1 MLNDG
6 SIINVYNHNEGIVT
20 VPSHINPVGHMFTEA
35 SQENPSIIPLTFG
48 EIRFIN
54 GQSKIFREGFLKF
67 EPEVE
72 EEVFKALQV
81 HNWKDIMS
89 EKDIMDMI
97 LNPTQAKLERIIKIT
112 SISMFERI
120 RNILTKM
127 KNVGMYDISNRVVEI
142 IEYRYQELYRNR
154 TKSELV
160 VTKTKQETIEEVKS
174 DLISSEIQKIRA
186 ELEVKIRA
194 EIQAEMSSKEKEVP
208 AIPKKPSGRPPKN
221 S

>member
-6 SIINVYNHNEGIVT
+6 SIINVYNHNEGIIT
-20 VPSHINPVGHMFTEA
+20 VPSHMNPIGHMFSEA
-35 SQENPSIIPLTFG
+35 SEENPSIIPLTFG

-72 EEVFKALQV
+72 EEVYKALQV

-97 LNPTQAKLERIIKIT
+97 LTPTQEKLEKVIKIT

-154 TKSELV
+154 MKSELV
-160 VTKTKQETIEEVKS
+160 VTKTKQEIVEDVKTS
-174 DLISSEIQKIRA
+174 LIASEIEKIKA
-186 ELEVKIRA
+186 ELEKKIRA
-194 EIQAEMSSKEKEVP
+194 EIQAEMSSKEKEAP
-208 AIPKKPSGRPPKN
+208 ITIKKPAGRPKN

>member
-6 SIINVYNHNEGIVT
+6 SIINVYNYNEGIVT
-20 VPSHINPVGHMFTEA
+20 VPSHMNPIGHMFSEA
-35 SQENPSIIPLTFG
+35 NEENPSIIPLTFG

-72 EEVFKALQV
+72 EEVYKALQV

-89 EKDIMDMI
+89 EKDIIDMI
-97 LNPTQAKLERIIKIT
+97 LTPTQEKLERIIKIT

-154 TKSELV
+154 MKSELV
-160 VTKTKQETIEEVKS
+160 VTKTKQEIVDDVKTS
-174 DLISSEIQKIRA
+174 LVASEIEKIKA
-186 ELEVKIRA
+186 ELEKKIRA
-194 EIQAEMSSKEKEVP
+194 EIQAEMSGKENV
-208 AIPKKPSGRPPKN
+208 IVKKPAGRPKN